1 MNQRKTLNQKRT
13 RRIAR
18 TRARIFGTADRPRLA
33 VSRSNRS
40 IYAQLID
47 DVHACTLAAVSG
59 RETLKASGKRS
70 KTEVSK
76 RIGELLAK
84 KALEKGIKT
93 AVLDRREYKY
103 HGRVRAFAEGARE
116 GGLKI

>member
-1 MNQRKTLNQKRT
+1 MNTSKKLNQKRA
-13 RRIAR
+13 RRVR
-18 TRARIFGTADRPRLA
+18 RSRAKIFGTADRPRLA

-47 DVHACTLAAVSG
+47 DEKSRTLAHISG
-59 RETLKASGKRS
+59 REALKMAGGKS
-70 KTEVSK
+70 KKEISK
-76 RIGELLAK
+76 RAGILLAA

-103 HGRVRAFAEGARE
+103 HGRVQAFAEGARE